1 MRLRIV
7 YGDSGSE
14 ARMTLKKGDPGM
26 GSGVTSA
33 RSVHQ
38 LFLAGEFVFKFLVAA
53 VLHFADVLEVVDF
66 CVLLGD
72 LILEVFALG
81 GVGLFGFDAAVQ
93 LLAEAIHGIAELF
106 DGIVSILDDRI
117 VASFVFIARTALKK
131 FLRNGN
137 CRSGTE
143 NGTD

>member
-1 MRLRIV
+1 
-7 YGDSGSE
+7 
-14 ARMTLKKGDPGM
+14 M

-38 LFLAGEFVFKFLVAA
+38 LLLASEFLFEFLVAA
-53 VLHFADVLEVVDF
+53 VLHFADIFKVVDF
-66 CVLLGD
+66 GVLLGH
-72 LILEVFALG
+72 LFLEVFAFC
-81 GVGLFGFDAAVQ
+81 GVGLFGFNAAVQ
-93 LLAEAIHGIAELF
+93 FLAEAIHGIAELF
-106 DGIVSILDDRI
+106 DGIVGIFQDRVI
-117 VASFVFIARTALKK
+117 ASFRFFTRTALKK

>member
-1 MRLRIV
+1 
-7 YGDSGSE
+7 
-14 ARMTLKKGDPGM
+14 M

-38 LFLAGEFVFKFLVAA
+38 LLLAGEFVFEFLVAA
-53 VLHFADVLEVVDF
+53 VLHFADIFKVVDF
-66 CVLLGD
+66 GVLLGH
-72 LILEVFALG
+72 LFFEVFALCSK
-81 GVGLFGFDAAVQ
+81 GLLGFNAAIQ
-93 LLAEAIHGIAELF
+93 FLAETVHGIAELF

-117 VASFVFIARTALKK
+117 VASFVFIARAALKK

-137 CRSGTE
+137 SRCGTE

>member
-1 MRLRIV
+1 
-7 YGDSGSE
+7 
-14 ARMTLKKGDPGM
+14 M

-38 LFLAGEFVFKFLVAA
+38 LLLAGEFVFEFLVAA

-66 CVLLGD
+66 CVLLGH

-81 GVGLFGFDAAVQ
+81 GVGLLGFDAAVQ
-93 LLAEAIHGIAELF
+93 LLAKAVHRIAELF
-106 DGIVSILDDRI
+106 DGVVGILDNRI
-117 VASFVFIARTALKK
+117 ITGFVFVARTAFKK
-131 FLRNGN
+131 LLCNGN
-137 CRSGTE
+137 SRCGTE

>member
-1 MRLRIV
+1 
-7 YGDSGSE
+7 
-14 ARMTLKKGDPGM
+14 M

-38 LFLAGEFVFKFLVAA
+38 LLLAGEFLFEFLVAA
-53 VLHFADVLEVVDF
+53 VLHFADIFKVVDF
-66 CVLLGD
+66 CVLLGH
-72 LILEVFALG
+72 LVLEVFALG
-81 GVGLFGFDAAVQ
+81 GVGLFGFNATVQ
-93 LLAEAIHGIAELF
+93 LLAEAVHRIAELF

-117 VASFVFIARTALKK
+117 VASFRFFTRTALKK

-137 CRSGTE
+137 SRCGTE